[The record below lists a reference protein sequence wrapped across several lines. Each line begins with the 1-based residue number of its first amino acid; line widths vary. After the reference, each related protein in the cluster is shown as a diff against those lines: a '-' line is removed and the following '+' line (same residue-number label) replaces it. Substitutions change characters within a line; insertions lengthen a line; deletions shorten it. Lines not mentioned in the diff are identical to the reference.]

1 MKNVSKALLV
11 LGVIM
16 MVGCGVL
23 KKPQVQ
29 PSTQTMYS
37 YKDST
42 VIRDSLRYVDLP
54 IERIVDRVAV
64 YDTLELETS
73 LAKTR
78 AWVDTSKHALVGEM
92 QNKEKAK
99 IKVEY
104 RDRIIYRDSVHTK
117 EVPTPYE
124 VTIEKTKY
132 PPLFWV
138 LLVFAIMVIGKNA
151 PKLIKAANWVAKF
164 DWKKLMFW
172 KKNKKNPEI

>member
-1 MKNVSKALLV
+1 MKNVSKALLAF
-11 LGVIM
+11 GVIM

-29 PSTQTMYS
+29 PSTQTVYT

-54 IERIVDRVAV
+54 VERIVDRVAV

-73 LAKTR
+73 LAK
-78 AWVDTSKHALVGEM
+78 AVVWVDTSKHALSGDIR
-92 QNKEKAK
+92 NKEKAK

-117 EVPTPYE
+117 EVPVPYE
-124 VTIEKTKY
+124 VTVEKTKY
-132 PPLFWV
+132 PALFWV
-138 LLVFAIMVIGKNA
+138 LLVFAVMVIGKNA
-151 PKLIKAANWVAKF
+151 PKLINAAKWLTKF

-172 KKNKKNPEI
+172 KKKNPEI